1 MNPHW
6 LLLLSLSLEVMAGPI
21 KPNPNQQEVSPP
33 KEEIQDEN
41 AVKGSL
47 LFTMLCALIHGCLW
61 SLTCDA

>member
-41 AVKGSL
+41 AVKGST
-47 LFTMLCALIHGCLW
+47 FYHAVCINTRM
-61 SLTCDA
+61 SLEFDM